1 MRETLT
7 QLRLRLKAML
17 RQRQLDRDLD
27 DEMAFHLA
35 MREQANRDAGLAA
48 DDARMSA
55 RKRFGSQA
63 RVKESL
69 REMWQW
75 GSLDRAWQDIRFAWR
90 SARRQPGFSI
100 VVILTLALGIGA
112 STAMFSIV
120 DSVVLR
126 PIPFAEPDRLV
137 ALWETNRDR
146 NINRFVGS
154 IANYIDWQ
162 KDTRAFAE
170 LGAFVSRDDN
180 RTDGAQPEK
189 ISGAVASSALF
200 RALGVQPAIGRFF
213 RSDED
218 KPANRFVAVLGYEYW
233 QRAFNGD
240 RGVLGRAVVING
252 EPHTIVGVMP
262 SQRPWL
268 RHDVWRPLAP
278 DVASLDRGDHDAIV
292 VGRLAPGASIA
303 QAEAEVQT
311 VAARL
316 AATYPESN
324 KGWSVRAEPLADAI
338 LVGSTRRAMIILM
351 GAVGLLLVIACVNV
365 ANLMLARATSRRREM
380 STRLALGAARGR
392 VVRQL
397 LTESA
402 LLACAGG
409 AAGLFVAVWGLRLVQ
424 WLFPADIPGLIDAE
438 INPYALLFAL
448 FASLLTTLLVGMV
461 PALQLSRVPLQD
473 GLRAS
478 ARGATDAPQTRRLR
492 QTLVVAEI
500 ALALVLLIGAGLLIR
515 SVDRLKGAP
524 LGFQPEQVLT
534 AKIGLYG
541 EKGDSLTAYL
551 KFVESLLEDL
561 KGRPGIRSV
570 GVTSSVPFGGGY
582 TSMRAVPEVG
592 EGATAIDG
600 VQAAWRVI
608 GGDYFPTVGIPL
620 RAGRYFE
627 RADDRERAA
636 KATRVTIINDALAQR
651 LWPGQNPIGRRILVS
666 DSRRPY
672 EVIGVV
678 GQAQLTTLG
687 REPEPVMYYH
697 YRQFPWTS
705 LTIAIRAQG
714 DPLSLERTVRSAV
727 SSLDP
732 RLPLFEVRT
741 LDDLVNRA
749 AATPQMNAAL
759 LALFAALALTLSAIG
774 VYGVMS
780 YSTAQRTGEIALRL
794 ALGAHPRDMLKLVWR
809 HGLTLTVLG
818 LALGFAAAI
827 AAGRA
832 MSAILF
838 EISALDPATYG
849 AGLAV
854 MLAVALLASYLPA
867 RRAMRTDP
875 VLALRQE

>member
-7 QLRLRLKAML
+7 QLRLQLKAL
-17 RQRQLDRDLD
+17 FRQRQLDQDLD

-35 MREQANRDAGLAA
+35 MREQANRDAGLAS
-48 DDARMSA
+48 DDARLSA
-55 RKRFGSQA
+55 RRQFGSQT

-69 REMWQW
+69 HELWQW
-75 GSLDRAWQDIRFAWR
+75 GWLDRAWQDIRFAWR
-90 SARRQPGFSI
+90 GARRQPGFSL

-112 STAMFSIV
+112 SAAMFSIV
-120 DSVVLR
+120 DAVVLR
-126 PIPFAEPDRLV
+126 PIAFAEPDRLV
-137 ALWETNRDR
+137 VLWETNRER

-154 IANYIDWQ
+154 VANYTDWQ
-162 KDTRAFAE
+162 KDSKAFAE

-180 RTDGAQPEK
+180 RTGGSQPEK
-189 ISGAVASSALF
+189 IAGAVASSALF
-200 RALGVQPAIGRFF
+200 RAIGVQPVIGRFF

-218 KPANRFVAVLGYEYW
+218 QPGNRFVAVLGYEYW
-233 QRAFNGD
+233 QRAFGAD
-240 RGVLGRAVVING
+240 RGVIGRAVIVNG
-252 EPHTIVGVMP
+252 ESFTVIGVMP
-262 SQRPWL
+262 AQRPWL
-268 RHDVWRPLAP
+268 RFDIWRPLAP
-278 DVASLDRGDHDAIV
+278 DVSKLDRGDHDAVV
-292 VGRLAPGASIA
+292 VGRLAPGVSIA
-303 QAEAEVQT
+303 QAESEVQT

-316 AATYPESN
+316 AATYPQTN
-324 KGWSVRAEPLADAI
+324 KGWSVRAESMADAI

-351 GAVGLLLVIACVNV
+351 GAVGLLLLIACVNV
-365 ANLMLARATSRRREM
+365 ANLMLARATGRRREM

-402 LLACAGG
+402 LLAGAGG
-409 AAGLFVAVWGLRLVQ
+409 VLGVFVAIWGLRLVQ
-424 WLFPADIPGLIDAE
+424 QFFPADIPGLADAAID
-438 INPYALLFAL
+438 PYALAFAAL
-448 FASLLTTLLVGMV
+448 VSLLTTVIVGLV
-461 PALQLSRVPLQD
+461 PAMQLSRMSLEG

-492 QTLVVAEI
+492 QTLVIAEI

-534 AKIGLYG
+534 GKIGLYG
-541 EKGDSLTAYL
+541 EKSDSLTAYMA
-551 KFVESLLEDL
+551 FVEALLDDL
-561 KGRPGIRSV
+561 KGRPGIGAV
-570 GVTSSVPFGGGY
+570 GISSSVPFGGGY
-582 TSMRAVPEVG
+582 TSMRAVPDASG
-592 EGATAIDG
+592 SGSASLDG
-600 VQAAWRVI
+600 VQTGWRVI
-608 GGDYFPTVGIPL
+608 GGDYFAAVGIQL
-620 RAGRYFE
+620 RAGRLFE
-627 RADDRERAA
+627 LADDRSRPMRSA
-636 KATRVTIINDALAQR
+636 IINETLAQR
-651 LWPGQNPIGRRILVS
+651 LWPGQNPLGRRILVG
-666 DSRRPY
+666 DGKRPY

-678 GQAQLTTLG
+678 AQAQLTTLG
-687 REPEPVMYYH
+687 AEPEPVMYYH

-705 LTIAIRAQG
+705 LTIAIRAKG

-727 SSLDP
+727 TSLDP
-732 RLPLFEVRT
+732 QLPLFEVRT
-741 LDDLVNRA
+741 LDELVNRA
-749 AATPQMNAAL
+749 AASPQMNASL

-794 ALGAHPRDMLKLVWR
+794 ALGAQPRDMLTLIWR
-809 HGLTLTVLG
+809 HALMLTAIGLTV
-818 LALGFAAAI
+818 GFAAAL

-832 MSAILF
+832 LRALLF
-838 EISALDPATYG
+838 EVSALDPTTYG

>member
-35 MREQANRDAGLAA
+35 MREQANREAGLTA
-48 DDARMSA
+48 DEARVSA

-90 SARRQPGFSI
+90 GARRQPGFSL

-120 DSVVLR
+120 DAVVLR
-126 PIPFAEPDRLV
+126 PIAFAEPDRLV
-137 ALWETNRDR
+137 ALWETNRER

-154 IANYIDWQ
+154 VANYTDWQ
-162 KDTRAFAE
+162 KAKAFAE

-189 ISGAVASSALF
+189 IAGAVASSALF
-200 RALGVQPAIGRFF
+200 RALGVQPVIGRFF

-218 KPANRFVAVLGYEYW
+218 RPANRFVAVLGFEYW

-240 RGVLGRAVVING
+240 RAVVGRGVVING
-252 EPHTIVGVMP
+252 ESYTIVGVMP
-262 SQRPWL
+262 AQRPWI
-268 RHDVWRPLAP
+268 RHDIWRPLAP
-278 DVASLDRGDHDAIV
+278 DVAALDRGDHDAIV

-311 VAARL
+311 IAARL
-316 AATYPESN
+316 AAAYPRTN

-351 GAVGLLLVIACVNV
+351 GAVGLLLLIACVNV
-365 ANLMLARATSRRREM
+365 ANLMLARAAGRRREM

-402 LLACAGG
+402 VLACAGG
-409 AAGLFVAVWGLRLVQ
+409 VAGLFVAVWGLRLVQ
-424 WLFPADIPGLIDAE
+424 WLFPADIPGLIDAA
-438 INPYALLFAL
+438 IDPYALAFAAA
-448 FASLLTTLLVGMV
+448 ASLLTTVLVGLA
-461 PALQLSRVPLQD
+461 PALQLSRLSLEG

-478 ARGATDAPQTRRLR
+478 TRGTTDAPQTRRLR

-534 AKIGLYG
+534 GKIGLYG
-541 EKGDSLTAYL
+541 EKENSLTAYL
-551 KFVESLLEDL
+551 TFVEALLEDL
-561 KGRPGIRSV
+561 KGRPGIGSV
-570 GVTSSVPFGGGY
+570 GVSSSVPFGGGY
-582 TSMRAVPEVG
+582 TSMRAVPDAGGSGSAALE
-592 EGATAIDG
+592 G
-600 VQAAWRVI
+600 VQTAWRVI
-608 GGDYFPTVGIPL
+608 GGDYFAAVGIPL
-620 RAGRYFE
+620 RAGRLFE
-627 RADDRERAA
+627 RADDRERATR
-636 KATRVTIINDALAQR
+636 ATRVTIINDALAQR
-651 LWPGQNPIGRRILVS
+651 LWPGQNPIGRRILVG

-672 EVIGVV
+672 EIIGVV

-714 DPLSLERTVRSAV
+714 DPLSLERTVRSSV

-732 RLPLFEVRT
+732 RLPLFDVRT

-794 ALGAHPRDMLKLVWR
+794 ALGAQPRDMLNLVWR

-818 LALGFAAAI
+818 LALGFAAAL

-832 MSAILF
+832 LSALLF
-838 EISALDPATYG
+838 EVSALDPTTYAT
-849 AGLAV
+849 GLAL

-867 RRAMRTDP
+867 HRAMRTDP